1 MSKLPKNFTK
11 YLSPK
16 ANRRHISPL
25 RKLYAYTRNDPKL
38 ISLGG
43 GFPNSDLFPFG
54 KFSAHVVQPGTSFQ
68 MNKVAL
74 SEISIDRSKKEVSGI
89 ESLQDFLQYG
99 GGAGAA
105 SLIKFFYQHMKDIH
119 NPKYQDWGVISSVG
133 STDALNKVTEL
144 FLNDGDPILIDEWSY
159 PTAIETFTSSGF
171 QMVAVKMDSEGM
183 TPSSLDE
190 VCTNWNGSRPLRVV
204 YMIPTGHNPAG
215 CTMSLTRRHEIYK
228 VCQKHDIIIIE
239 DDPYYFL
246 QFNDAPVVNP
256 EQETEEYL
264 KHLPGTEKLVPS
276 ILSIDTDGRVLR
288 LDTFS
293 KILAPNMR
301 LGWITGQKDL
311 LQKIENH
318 VGTTTM
324 HPCGFA
330 QGIASVLLNDSWGP
344 QGFIKHVLYL
354 QEEYL
359 SRRNIVMS
367 AVNEHLGNMVSVTTP
382 VGGMFL
388 WLKVNLPPH
397 NANKPGVMA
406 EIFEEMIKNK
416 VMLVPGWQFAPAL
429 DTSAVKDAPYFR
441 AAFSYASKEQLTMAI
456 ERLSAVLERFGCKK

>member
-1 MSKLPKNFTK
+1 MALDFSKYFTEK
-11 YLSPK
+11 TK
-16 ANRRHISPL
+16 RRHASPL
-25 RKLYAYTRNDPKL
+25 KSLLKYMIADPEL

-43 GFPNSDLFPFG
+43 GLPNPNLFPFED
-54 KFSAHVVQPGTSFQ
+54 FTASVIQPGTSFEEE
-68 MNKVAL
+68 NL
-74 SEISIDRSKKEVSGI
+74 STESVTVSRDVQANSNV
-89 ESLQDFLQYG
+89 ESLKQFLQYG
-99 GGAGAA
+99 GGVGAA

-190 VCTNWNGSRPLRVV
+190 VCTNWTGSRPLRVV

-246 QFNDAPVVNP
+246 QFNDAPVVKP
-256 EQETEEYL
+256 GQETEEYL

-288 LDTFS
+288 LDTVS
-293 KILAPNMR
+293 KLLAPNMR
-301 LGWITGQKDL
+301 LGWITGQAQL
-311 LQKIENH
+311 LEKIRYHNE
-318 VGTTTM
+318 TTVQQ
-324 HPCGFA
+324 PCGFT
-330 QGIASVLLNDSWGP
+330 QGIASMLLNNVWGP

-354 QEEYL
+354 QKEYL
-359 SRRNIVMS
+359 SRRNIIMS

-406 EIFEEMIKNK
+406 EIFDEMVKNQ
-416 VMLVPGWQFAPAL
+416 VMLVPGWQFSPTS
-429 DTSAVKDAPYFR
+429 DTSTVKDAPYFR
-441 AAFSYASKEQLTMAI
+441 AAFSFASKEQLAKAI
-456 ERLSAVLERFGCKK
+456 ERLSVVLEKFGCQK